1 MNKLINVINVI
12 NVINFFAHCL
22 SRIHFLLKPNFRD
35 VSMFRK
41 NERGLASGT
50 SGILQPKSQHLFGCT
65 TSHWILTCSERNGTA
80 FGVPLNQDRY
90 FSIWVIGVAWLY
102 LGPRIL
108 EAECAWDS
116 SSWVG
121 GMYFESRWRFIAQQ
135 SSTTILLSHRV
146 LIQALRNCF
155 RCCKNI
161 PIPTAHYANINAR
174 NLSQ

>member
-65 TSHWILTCSERNGTA
+65 TSH
-80 FGVPLNQDRY
+80 
-90 FSIWVIGVAWLY
+90 
-102 LGPRIL
+102 
-108 EAECAWDS
+108 
-116 SSWVG
+116 
-121 GMYFESRWRFIAQQ
+121 
-135 SSTTILLSHRV
+135 
-146 LIQALRNCF
+146 
-155 RCCKNI
+155 
-161 PIPTAHYANINAR
+161 
-174 NLSQ
+174 